1 MWQTMEEYGRGH
13 QQRRKDGSVYW
24 PAPAMQY
31 YTAFYGRGIMQLT
44 WAGNY
49 DDYGTYR
56 QLARI
61 SHSQMYR
68 DPRITYASTH
78 YWQDPRDRYGHVVRQ
93 PHTWHPRYDPHDV
106 ASDAFNACDS
116 GGFYWTSK
124 NTGNNLLDI
133 NRVAD
138 RGYTTAAVARISVLV
153 NGGGYGFAERQ
164 GYAAYINRY
173 RSDSTDNDSTST
185 ITATYGGRERTALVD
200 FLPQRP

>member
-31 YTAFYGRGIMQLT
+31 YTVFHGRGIMQLT

-56 QLARI
+56 QLACI
-61 SHSQMYR
+61 SHSQTYH
-68 DPRITYASTH
+68 DPRVTHTSTH

-93 PHTWHPRYDPHDV
+93 PRTWHPRYDPHDI
-106 ASDAFNACDS
+106 ANDAFSACDS
-116 GGFYWTSK
+116 GGFYWVSK

-138 RGYTTAAVARISVLV
+138 RGY
-153 NGGGYGFAERQ
+153 
-164 GYAAYINRY
+164 
-173 RSDSTDNDSTST
+173 
-185 ITATYGGRERTALVD
+185 
-200 FLPQRP
+200 